1 MQLHDTLSGQKKTLA
16 PVSDEVRLY
25 VCGITPYA
33 DSHIGHAVPAIVF
46 DALRRY
52 LEWRPSGEGPGKQAF
67 TVRHVTNFT
76 DIDDKLIDRANAMGT
91 TVEALAETHSE
102 QYMQA
107 IAKMNVLPAT
117 AYPRA
122 THEIPGI
129 IALINGLIAKGM
141 AYESGGDVYY
151 RVRKLPAYGKLSH
164 RKVDDLR
171 SGARVDP
178 TELKEDPLDFALW
191 KTQKPGEPA
200 WESPWGQGR
209 PGWHIECSAMA
220 LGHLG
225 AQIDI
230 HGGGA
235 DLIFPH
241 HENEIAQTEAFTGTP
256 FASIW
261 MHNALLQMGAEK
273 MSKSLGNIIKL
284 DEALDRFG
292 ADAVRLFILGSHY
305 RSPLTYSE
313 DALEAAGVGAE
324 RLRAAAF
331 VTGARNEGA
340 GDGPDPVPCRERFI
354 TAMEDDLGTGAAIAT
369 LFDLAREVN
378 RARDE
383 GRDYQP
389 AQQCL
394 RELAEVLGLTLKA
407 PESKVQEAAP
417 FVDLLVSL
425 RGELRAAKHF
435 ALADRVRDGLLD
447 LGVELRDG
455 PDGTTWSAT

>member
-1 MQLHDTLSGQKKTLA
+1 MQLHDTLSGKKKPLR
-16 PVSDEVRLY
+16 PVGDEVRLY

-46 DALRRY
+46 DSLRRY
-52 LEWRPSGEGPGKQAF
+52 LEWEADGKESF
-67 TVRHVTNFT
+67 RVRHVTNFT
-76 DIDDKLIDRANAMGT
+76 DIDDKLIDRANALGLS
-91 TVEALAETHSE
+91 VQELAERHSD
-102 QYMQA
+102 QYMTA

-122 THEIPGI
+122 TAEIPGI
-129 IALINGLIAKGM
+129 IRLIQGLIEKGI

-151 RVRKLPAYGKLSH
+151 RVRKMPGYGKLSH
-164 RKVDDLR
+164 RKVDDLL
-171 SGARVDP
+171 SGARIDP

-200 WESPWGQGR
+200 WESPWGEGR

-225 AQIDI
+225 EQIDI

-241 HENEIAQTEAFTGTP
+241 HENEIAQTEAFTGRP
-256 FASIW
+256 FADIW

-284 DEALDRFG
+284 DDALDRFG
-292 ADAVRLFILGSHY
+292 SDAVRLFILGSHY

-313 DALEAAGVGAE
+313 EALEAAGTGAE
-324 RLRAAAF
+324 RLRSAAF
-331 VTGARNEGA
+331 ASGPRREDAGA
-340 GDGPDPVPCRERFI
+340 GPDPGPYRDRFVA
-354 TAMEDDLGTGAAIAT
+354 AMEDDLGTAAAIAV
-369 LFDLAREVN
+369 LYDLAREVN

-383 GRDYQP
+383 ARDYVP
-389 AQQCL
+389 AQQAL
-394 RELAEVLGLTLKA
+394 RELAGVIGLTLQA
-407 PESKVQEAAP
+407 PESKVQEAKP

-425 RGELRAAKHF
+425 RGELRAAKQF

-455 PDGTTWSAT
+455 PDGTTWSA